1 MYWRPNLNQAEIARG
16 SFAFTFP
23 SGDVYNRIWINL
35 DRLYFSDPTHPI
47 NFLRKPPVIKQFLV
61 LIHEASHQKNLA
73 KDIIYVPIENEVY
86 IPILDAL
93 DVFSSYIKSIN
104 KDRKFVLKQLAVSY
118 FSKRKEYKKM
128 PLKYL
133 LFPSTLQYIFEHDPN
148 FRALIL
154 KGIPDFLALMVKDIN
169 NIYKL
174 KLAD

>member
-1 MYWRPNLNQAEIARG
+1 MYWRPNLNQAEIARD

-23 SGDVYNRIWINL
+23 AGDVYNRIWINL

-47 NFLRKPPVIKQFLV
+47 NFLRKSPVIKQFLV

-118 FSKRKEYKKM
+118 FSKKKNTKKCHLNTYCSR
-128 PLKYL
+128 PRFNIYL
-133 LFPSTLQYIFEHDPN
+133 NMT
-148 FRALIL
+148 LIL
-154 KGIPDFLALMVKDIN
+154 EP
-169 NIYKL
+169 
-174 KLAD
+174 